1 MLNDETGKKKYQ
13 LKKQK
18 KKQARPGESS
28 KPRLIHQT
36 SNSLNPRLEIN
47 QKV

>member
-1 MLNDETGKKKYQ
+1 MLNDETGKKNIS
-13 LKKQK
+13 LKNKK

-36 SNSLNPRLEIN
+36 SNPLNPRLEIN